1 VNSLKPASVVGL
13 VGVGNMG
20 GAMARRLLSQGF
32 AVHVHDIDPGKTHA
46 LQALG
51 AVVHE
56 SAYSLSKQ
64 GRTVIICVVDHTQ
77 VDQLLDPAGK
87 PSWWSTLQSGD
98 TVFLCPT
105 LAPDFVELV
114 ASRLLAHG
122 VSTLDAPMSGGPVRA
137 QAGTMSLMVACEDAV
152 FALQEK
158 LLNTLS
164 SHVFRI
170 GKRVGDGARTKLVNN
185 LLAGINLV
193 GAAEVMALS
202 EHLGL
207 SLDTTLSVIEQSSGQ
222 SWIGSERMRRALLND
237 FEPRAHMTLLT
248 KDTALAVEAA
258 NTAGF
263 QGVLGPLAAQAFAKA
278 CQAGWADADDAAM
291 LQWVR
296 QQQK

>member
-1 VNSLKPASVVGL
+1 
-13 VGVGNMG
+13 MG
-20 GAMARRLLSQGF
+20 GAMARRLLNLGYN
-32 AVHVHDIDPGKTHA
+32 VHVHDTDTDKTQP
-46 LQALG
+46 LETLG
-51 AVVHE
+51 AIVHD
-56 SAYSLSKQ
+56 SAASLSKQ
-64 GRTVIICVVDHTQ
+64 ARTVIICVVDHTQ
-77 VDQLLDPAGK
+77 VDKLLDHQGNS
-87 PSWWSTLQSGD
+87 SWWSTLQSGD

-105 LAPDFVELV
+105 LAPDYVEAV
-114 ASRLLAHG
+114 ASRLQAHG
-122 VSTLDAPMSGGPVRA
+122 VFTVDAPMSGGPVRA
-137 QAGTMSLMVACEDAV
+137 EAGTMSLMVACEETV
-152 FALQEK
+152 FVSQEK
-158 LLNTLS
+158 LLNALS
-164 SHVFRI
+164 CHVFRI
-170 GKRVGDGARTKLVNN
+170 GTRVGDGARTKLVNN

-278 CQAGWADADDAAM
+278 CQAGLADADDAAM
-291 LQWVR
+291 LQWLR

>member
-1 VNSLKPASVVGL
+1 VNSLKPAPVVGL

-32 AVHVHDIDPGKTHA
+32 AVHVHDIDHDKTHA
-46 LQALG
+46 LKAFG

-56 SAYSLSKQ
+56 SAASLSKQ
-64 GRTVIICVVDHTQ
+64 ARTVIICVVDHTQ
-77 VDQLLDPAGK
+77 VDKLLDSEGK

-105 LAPDFVELV
+105 LAPDYVETV
-114 ASRLLAHG
+114 ASRLQTHG
-122 VSTLDAPMSGGPVRA
+122 AFTIDAPMSGGPVRA

-152 FALQEK
+152 FVRQEK
-158 LLNTLS
+158 LLNALS

-170 GKRVGDGARTKLVNN
+170 GTRVGDGARTKLVNN

-258 NTAGF
+258 KTAGF
-263 QGVLGPLAAQAFAKA
+263 HGVLGPMAAQAFAQA
-278 CQAGWADADDAAM
+278 CHAGLADADDAAM

>member
-1 VNSLKPASVVGL
+1 MNSLKSAPVVGL

-32 AVHVHDIDPGKTHA
+32 AVHVHDIDPDKTHA
-46 LQALG
+46 LKALG

-56 SAYSLSKQ
+56 SAASLSEQ
-64 GRTVIICVVDHTQ
+64 ARTVIICVVDHAQ

-105 LAPDFVELV
+105 LAPDFVESV

-122 VSTLDAPMSGGPVRA
+122 VFTLDAPMSGGPVRA
-137 QAGTMSLMVACEDAV
+137 EAGTMSLMVACEDAV

-170 GKRVGDGARTKLVNN
+170 GTRVGDGARTKLVNN